1 MTLKK
6 SLAAAVASMCLIFGS
21 NACVLAATNETLPQ
35 NEIEVTIYNNN
46 LALVKDKRTMK
57 IPLGLNTVNF
67 DDISDRIN
75 ASSVTFKSLTSPDDV
90 NIREQNYEYDIV
102 NEYKL
107 MEKFLGQKVT
117 VTTKGGTSYTGYLL
131 STSGTVIL
139 SAEKGGAGGVFTVQ
153 SSDIQ
158 SIQYPSL
165 PQGLIT
171 KPTLAWLINNNSGTV
186 NHDVLVT
193 YLTGGLSWNA
203 DYVATLSADED
214 YIDLTG
220 WVTLTNNTNM
230 TFEDAKLKL
239 VAGDINT
246 VTSYMTDQMVRY
258 ESASVM
264 AKNTAAGFTEKE
276 FFDYH
281 LYDLQYPTTI
291 KASQTKQIELL
302 SASKIP
308 VTKKYVFDGLYN
320 DKVQVLMEF
329 KNDEKSNLGMPLPKG
344 TIRVSKSDDDGS
356 LEFIGEDSID
366 HTPRDEEVEVTLG
379 NAFDV
384 TGTRTR
390 VSSRKTGSTSREDTY
405 EIVIKNHK
413 DSAVDVTVVEHL
425 GGWESWE
432 IVSSSSPYEK
442 VDSNTVNFVPTV
454 DADGTVTISY
464 TVELSWYD

>member
-21 NACVLAATNETLPQ
+21 NVCALAATNETLPQ

-46 LALVKDKRTMK
+46 LALVKDKRAMK
-57 IPLGLNTVNF
+57 IPLGLNTINF

-139 SAEKGGAGGVFTVQ
+139 SAEKGGTGGVFTVQ

-171 KPTLAWLINNNSGTV
+171 KPTLAWLINNNSKTV

-203 DYVATLSADED
+203 DYVATLSVDED

-258 ESASVM
+258 EYASVM

-329 KNDEKSNLGMPLPKG
+329 KNDEKSNLGVPLPKG
-344 TIRVSKSDDDGS
+344 TIRVSKSDNDGS

-366 HTPRDEEVEVTLG
+366 HTSKDEEVEVTLG

-390 VSSRKTGSTSREDTY
+390 VSSRKTGSNSREDTY

-413 DSAVDVTVVEHL
+413 DAPVNVTVVEHL
-425 GGWESWE
+425 GGWELWE

-454 DADGTVTISY
+454 GADGTVTISY

>member
-1 MTLKK
+1 MLKK
-6 SLAAAVASMCLIFGS
+6 SLATAIASMFLIFGS
-21 NACVLAATNETLPQ
+21 NLCALAATNETVPQ

-46 LALVKDKRTMK
+46 LALVKDKRDMK

-75 ASSVTFKSLTSPDDV
+75 ASSVTFKSLTSPNEV

-117 VTTKGGTSYTGYLL
+117 VTTKGETSYTGYLL

-139 SAEKGGAGGVFTVQ
+139 SAEKGGSGGVFTVQ

-203 DYVATLSADED
+203 DYVATLSAEED

-230 TFEDAKLKL
+230 TFENAKLKL

-281 LYDLQYPTTI
+281 LYGLQYPTTI

-302 SASKIP
+302 SSSKIP

-344 TIRVSKSDDDGS
+344 IVRVSKADDDGS
-356 LEFIGEDSID
+356 LEFIGEDSIA
-366 HTPRDEEVEVTLG
+366 HTPKDEEVEVTLG

-390 VSSRKTGSTSREDTY
+390 VSSRKTSSTSREDTY

-413 DSAVDVTVVEHL
+413 NSPVDVTVVEHL

-442 VDSNTVNFVPTV
+442 IDSNTVNFIPTV
-454 DADGTVTISY
+454 GADGTVTISY